1 MEKFLLKL
9 CRITAYISIIL
20 FILMMISGYRQ
31 TGHFTFI
38 SRVMA
43 NTMHQI
49 YLNIAFLFVIS
60 IHALTAIRRALMRNR
75 IKGAYIDILLVVL
88 GILFVGGFSYFAFF

>member
-1 MEKFLLKL
+1 MEKFLLRL
-9 CRITAYISIIL
+9 SRITAYILIVL

-38 SRVMA
+38 SRGMA
-43 NTMHQI
+43 NTLHQI
-49 YLNIAFLFVIS
+49 YLNIAFLFVLS

-75 IKGAYIDILLVVL
+75 IKGRYIDIMLIVL
-88 GILFVGGFSYFAFF
+88 GILFIGGFSYFAFA

>member
-38 SRVMA
+38 SRGMA

-49 YLNIAFLFVIS
+49 SLNIAFLFVIS

>member
-1 MEKFLLKL
+1 MERFLLKI

-20 FILMMISGYRQ
+20 FILMMISGYQ
-31 TGHFTFI
+31 QMGHFTFM
-38 SRVMA
+38 SRGMA

-49 YLNIAFLFVIS
+49 YLNVAFLFVVS

-75 IKGAYIDILLVVL
+75 IKGVYINILLTVL
-88 GILFVGGFSYFAFF
+88 GIFFIGGFSYFAFF

>member
-38 SRVMA
+38 SRGMA

>member
-38 SRVMA
+38 SRGMA

-49 YLNIAFLFVIS
+49 YLNIAFLFAIS
-60 IHALTAIRRALMRNR
+60 IHALTAIRRALMRNK
-75 IKGAYIDILLVVL
+75 IKGVYIDILLIAL
-88 GILFVGGFSYFAFF
+88 GIFFIGGFSYFAIF